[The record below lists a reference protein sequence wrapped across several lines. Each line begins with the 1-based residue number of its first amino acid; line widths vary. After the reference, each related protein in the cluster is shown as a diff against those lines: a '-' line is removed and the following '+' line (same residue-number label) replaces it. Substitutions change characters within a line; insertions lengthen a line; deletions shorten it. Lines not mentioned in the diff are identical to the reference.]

1 MDRHMWIDE
10 KLAAVPLFEGLSKKQ
25 LRRISSLMTRIDR
38 PAGQVLTTEG
48 QQGYEFFIVLD
59 GEVEVRQGDRVIA
72 TRRPGDYVGEIAL
85 LDRRPRT
92 ATVVATTPVSVEV
105 LSRSEFVSL
114 LAEVPELSEQVMA
127 TMAQRLVDLETPGAG
142 PDRRAS

>member
-1 MDRHMWIDE
+1 MDRHTWIDE
-10 KLAAVPLFEGLSKKQ
+10 QLAQVPLFEGLSKKQ

-38 PAGQVLTTEG
+38 PAGQILTTEG
-48 QQGYEFFIVLD
+48 QRGYEFFIVLE

-85 LDRRPRT
+85 LDKRPRT

-105 LSRSEFVSL
+105 LSRREFVSL
-114 LAEVPELSEQVMA
+114 LAEVPELSEQIMA
-127 TMAQRLVDLETPGAG
+127 TMARRLADIEA
-142 PDRRAS
+142 D

>member
-1 MDRHMWIDE
+1 MDRHAWID
-10 KLAAVPLFEGLSKKQ
+10 KQLTAVPLFEGLSKKQ

-48 QQGYEFFIVLD
+48 EPGFEFFIVLE

-72 TRRPGDYVGEIAL
+72 TRRAGEYVGEIAL

-92 ATVVATTPVSVEV
+92 ATVVATTPVAVEV
-105 LSRSEFVSL
+105 LSRREFMSL
-114 LAEVPELSEQVMA
+114 LAQAPELSEQILA
-127 TMAQRLVDLETPGAG
+127 TMAERLSDLETQAPTV
-142 PDRRAS
+142 